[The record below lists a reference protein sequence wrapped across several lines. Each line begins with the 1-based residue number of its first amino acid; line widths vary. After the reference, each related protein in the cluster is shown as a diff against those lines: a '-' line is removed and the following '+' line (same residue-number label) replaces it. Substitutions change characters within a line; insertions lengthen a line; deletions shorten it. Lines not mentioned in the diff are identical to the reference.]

1 MAANWQ
7 QRLEQ
12 VQQIEITDD
21 LVEEVYEYVN
31 QDAPDPRDF
40 HATYRVLFR
49 GSEKKY
55 EVEMYW
61 WESGISWLEYPDDY
75 LLDVG
80 FDSFNPDHSR
90 NFVRE
95 HLKQMVS
102 SRIQEIESHISAP
115 Y

>member
-1 MAANWQ
+1 MTAGWQ
-7 QRLEQ
+7 QKLEQ
-12 VQQIEITDD
+12 VQQIEITDN
-21 LVEEVYEYVN
+21 LVEEVYDFVN
-31 QDAPDPRDF
+31 QEAPDPGDF

-49 GSEKKY
+49 GSEEKY

-80 FDSFNPDHSR
+80 FDSFNQDHSR
-90 NFVRE
+90 DFVRE
-95 HLKQMVS
+95 HLEQMVR
-102 SRIQEIESHISAP
+102 SRIREIESFISVP

>member
-1 MAANWQ
+1 MAVNWQ

-31 QDAPDPRDF
+31 QDAPDPRDL
-40 HATYRVLFR
+40 HGTYRVLFR
-49 GSEKKY
+49 WSGKEY

-61 WESGISWLEYPDDY
+61 WESGTGWLDYPDDY
-75 LLDVG
+75 LLDV
-80 FDSFNPDHSR
+80 SFGSYNPDHSR
-90 NFVRE
+90 ESVRE
-95 HLKQMVS
+95 HLERMIS
-102 SRIQEIESHISAP
+102 GRAQEIESFITP